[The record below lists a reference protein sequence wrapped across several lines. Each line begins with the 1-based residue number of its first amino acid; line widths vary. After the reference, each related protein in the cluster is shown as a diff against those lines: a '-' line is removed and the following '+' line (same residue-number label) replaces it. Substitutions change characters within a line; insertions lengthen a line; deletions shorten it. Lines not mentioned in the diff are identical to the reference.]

1 MLKHIKQVN
10 ENSFLLDFG
19 DIIDVAISK
28 YLINFSNYII
38 NDKKNIKKL
47 GIKNCTPSFNKIL
60 LQFDPI
66 SSSKKKIIKY
76 LEKIEV
82 KKLETKNKLIEIPI
96 CYEKEFGIDI
106 NEIAN
111 VNNLT
116 VGELINIHLNTIF
129 HVYMIGFIPGLPF
142 MGDIN
147 FEINIQRKLSPR
159 LSLPKGSV
167 GIVNK
172 LCVIYPNQSPGG
184 WNIIGRTPINLF
196 FKNNKNPLLINPGD
210 RVKFIK
216 ISKEQFNKIIE
227 KDE

>member
-1 MLKHIKQVN
+1 MDFSPRSQFKFISTNILYHKNMLKHIKQVN

-38 NDKKNIKKL
+38 NDNKNIKKL

-82 KKLETKNKLIEIPI
+82 QKLETKNKLIEIPI

-116 VGELINIHLNTIF
+116 VG
-129 HVYMIGFIPGLPF
+129 
-142 MGDIN
+142 
-147 FEINIQRKLSPR
+147 
-159 LSLPKGSV
+159 
-167 GIVNK
+167 
-172 LCVIYPNQSPGG
+172 
-184 WNIIGRTPINLF
+184 
-196 FKNNKNPLLINPGD
+196 
-210 RVKFIK
+210 
-216 ISKEQFNKIIE
+216 
-227 KDE
+227 

>member
-38 NDKKNIKKL
+38 NDTNNIKKL

-82 KKLETKNKLIEIPI
+82 QKFETKNKLIEIPI